1 MDDAG
6 LRGTLPDEER
16 LDSPDPADLA
26 AGTQLLG
33 HTSPQLRVHD
43 LHKAASICAEESDRL
58 SARKKAAEGR
68 VARLRNLLLGFML
81 ARGIKKL
88 DGDKASIG
96 MQLNSTPSLII
107 DDPLQ
112 IGERFFESTLRFTK
126 TELQEIAYQLP
137 EGDLQRRLEAELKR
151 DHWEINGSAVRAAIV
166 NNEPLSGARL
176 VKGHH
181 VRVR

>member
-1 MDDAG
+1 
-6 LRGTLPDEER
+6 
-16 LDSPDPADLA
+16 
-26 AGTQLLG
+26 
-33 HTSPQLRVHD
+33 
-43 LHKAASICAEESDRL
+43 
-58 SARKKAAEGR
+58 
-68 VARLRNLLLGFML
+68 
-81 ARGIKKL
+81 
-88 DGDKASIG
+88 

-137 EGDLQRRLEAELKR
+137 EGDLQRRLEAELKG
-151 DHWEINGSAVRAAIV
+151 DHWEINGSGVRAAIV

-181 VRVR
+181 VRIR